1 MPGDGLAHG
10 PPAKQKA
17 GGSHHEGSSRQAT
30 WAEIDQLI
38 RPSVGG
44 EIPRATSGK
53 ALFARNVP
61 DTWLAPRMMGPLWPN
76 SCRRGRLEVA

>member
-1 MPGDGLAHG
+1 MARLQNKKQAAVTTKDRPDKRHG
-10 PPAKQKA
+10 RK
-17 GGSHHEGSSRQAT
+17 
-30 WAEIDQLI
+30 IDQLI

-53 ALFARNVP
+53 ALFARSVP